1 MTPGLGDLNSSL
13 VFSAIGS
20 ALGIGAAGMAAV
32 GAWKKAFSLNKA
44 APFIMVAFVGAPLS
58 QTFYGFLVR
67 DAILKAA
74 WPADAGLGPLLLG
87 TLAGI
92 AIGLSA
98 WIQGKI
104 GAKASDALGETG
116 KGFANYLMAI
126 GIIETVAIFV
136 MVFVTMAMPKG

>member
-1 MTPGLGDLNSSL
+1 MLQGLGDLNVSL
-13 VFSAIGS
+13 ILAALGS
-20 ALGIGAAGMAAV
+20 AMGIGAAGMAAV
-32 GAWKKAFSLNKA
+32 GARKKAFSLNKA

-67 DAILKAA
+67 DAIRKAP
-74 WPADAGLGPLLLG
+74 WPAEAGWAPVLIGA
-87 TLAGI
+87 LAGI

-98 WIQGKI
+98 FIQGKI

>member
-1 MTPGLGDLNSSL
+1 MLGC
-13 VFSAIGS
+13 
-20 ALGIGAAGMAAV
+20 
-32 GAWKKAFSLNKA
+32 
-44 APFIMVAFVGAPLS
+44 APL
-58 QTFYGFLVR
+58 L
-67 DAILKAA
+67 I
-74 WPADAGLGPLLLG
+74 G
-87 TLAGI
+87 TLAGV

-104 GAKASDALGETG
+104 GAKAADALGETG

>member
-1 MTPGLGDLNSSL
+1 MTPGLGDLNASL
-13 VFSAIGS
+13 VIAAIGS

-44 APFIMVAFVGAPLS
+44 APFIIIAFVGAPLS

-67 DAILKAA
+67 AAIRKAP
-74 WPADAGLGPLLLG
+74 WPAEAGLAPVLLG
-87 TLAGI
+87 ALAGV

-98 WIQGKI
+98 WLQGKI
-104 GAKASDALGETG
+104 GAKAADALGETG